1 MIEKIAM
8 WLVLGGFIAMMNG
21 FLLLFVAYATSEM

>member
-8 WLVLGGFIAMMNG
+8 WLVLGGFVAMMNG
-21 FLLLFVAYATSEM
+21 LLLMFVAYAISEI

>member
-8 WLVLGGFIAMMNG
+8 WLVLGGFVAMMNG
-21 FLLLFVAYATSEM
+21 LLLMLVAYAISEI

>member
-8 WLVLGGFIAMMNG
+8 WLVLGGFVAVMNG
-21 FLLLFVAYATSEM
+21 FLLLFVAYTISEM